1 MVLVRGK
8 ITMAWFYLKR
18 QRKGI
23 EKKRKNEGER
33 ERERERKKRERE
45 RKRKREILRGFCQG
59 QMVSLNGKDKSRNSF

>member
-33 ERERERKKRERE
+33 EREKKKRERE
-45 RKRKREILRGFCQG
+45 KEKERDFKRLLSRPDGILEWQR
-59 QMVSLNGKDKSRNSF
+59 